1 MTKQIHESFNGLS
14 NIESCPLPQAIEH
27 LETLREAYPEQNKEI
42 AAEITSAKILYD
54 DGFDTF
60 RFDGEKQ
67 MIGQISNFINPKL

>member
-1 MTKQIHESFNGLS
+1 MTKRIHESFNGLN
-14 NIESCPLPQAIEH
+14 NIESCPLPLLIEH
-27 LETLREAYPEQNKEI
+27 LVTLREIYPEQSKEI

-60 RFDGEKQ
+60 HFDGKKQ